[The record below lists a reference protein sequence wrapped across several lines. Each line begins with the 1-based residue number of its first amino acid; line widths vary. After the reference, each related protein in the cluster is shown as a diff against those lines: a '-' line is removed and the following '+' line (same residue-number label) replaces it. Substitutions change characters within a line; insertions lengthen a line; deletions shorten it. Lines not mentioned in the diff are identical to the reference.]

1 MLRKLIDDLLLKN
14 SFTKNVLKVFS
25 GSAVA
30 SIIAFF
36 TLPIITRLYS
46 PEDYGVFQLMLS
58 FITLFYSISSLKYE
72 MAIVLPTSA
81 KKSRTITQLA
91 LMVLI
96 GTTTV
101 FSLAL
106 FFGGDFILGL
116 LNAEKLSPYLMYMAV
131 GVFLGGMIEIFRYT
145 LTAKKQFKHQSICVV
160 SQAGTNQ
167 SAAIGLGYLAPS
179 FFGLILSFIA
189 GQLVFISLYLF
200 KNRLPVK
207 GVNFEEIKESAVE
220 YKNFP
225 MINTISVFLNRL
237 SLQLPVF
244 MFSAYFTEEIVGIY
258 NLAYKS
264 ISLPLTF
271 LSYAISQV
279 YLKDAAV
286 AFAKSAET
294 LLKLYKSLIFRVSI
308 LGLLPVLVITLFAQE
323 LVGIIFGSEWI
334 QSAVFMQVMIFW
346 IYFQFVNGSV
356 ATTISIINK
365 QQYGLFLI
373 IGSLALRFSA
383 MYIFREDVMH
393 MLYAL
398 TASAIIF
405 YILYN
410 FTIYILIKREKTI

>member
-14 SFTKNVLKVFS
+14 TFTKNVLKVFS

-81 KKSRTITQLA
+81 KKSRVITQLS
-91 LMVLI
+91 LMVLV
-96 GTTTV
+96 GRTTL

-116 LNAEKLSPYLMYMAV
+116 LNAEQLSPYLMYMAV
-131 GVFLGGMIEIFRYT
+131 GIFLGGMVEIFRYS
-145 LTAKKQFKHQSICVV
+145 LTAKKQFKRQSICVV

-167 SAAIGLGYLAPS
+167 GAAIGLGYLAPS
-179 FFGLILSFIA
+179 FFGLFLSFIA
-189 GQLVFISLYLF
+189 GQLVFIALYIF
-200 KNRLPVK
+200 KNRLPLK
-207 GVNFEEIKESAVE
+207 EVNFNEIKESAVE
-220 YKNFP
+220 YRNFP
-225 MINTISVFLNRL
+225 MINTLSVFLNRL

-271 LSYAISQV
+271 LSYSISQV

-286 AFAKSAET
+286 AFAESASS
-294 LLKLYKSLIFRVSI
+294 LLKLYKSLILKLSI
-308 LGLLPVLVITLFAQE
+308 LGILPLLVITLFAQE
-323 LVGIIFGSEWI
+323 LVGIIFGDEWL

-365 QQYGLFLI
+365 QQYGLYLI